1 MCASLCVRRFAV
13 SCANALIQFV
23 YLRFFFVC
31 FVPCRVV
38 QDIVL
43 FCNFS
48 IISYCLAIKYYTL
61 LLSISL

>member
-1 MCASLCVRRFAV
+1 MCTSLCVRRFAV
-13 SCANALIQFV
+13 ACG
-23 YLRFFFVC
+23 
-31 FVPCRVV
+31 VV

-61 LLSISL
+61 MLSISL

>member
-1 MCASLCVRRFAV
+1 VCTSVCVRLFFV

-23 YLRFFFVC
+23 NLRFFFV
-31 FVPCRVV
+31 PWRVL

-48 IISYCLAIKYYTL
+48 IISYCLTIKYYPL
-61 LLSISL
+61 LLCISL

>member
-1 MCASLCVRRFAV
+1 MCVLLCASV
-13 SCANALIQFV
+13 ALLLAALMLLYNSFTT
-23 YLRFFFVC
+23 FF

-38 QDIVL
+38 QDIAL

-48 IISYCLAIKYYTL
+48 IISYFLAIKYYTL